1 MPRAPRLS
9 GADADRA
16 IGAVLDAITE
26 ALVAGDKVSLP
37 GFGIFETRERA
48 ARTGRNP
55 QTGEALE
62 IAAST
67 AAAFKPAAEQAQGSP
82 SEARS
87 RTSTNAALPPRW
99 GAASVRPGSHP

>member
-1 MPRAPRLS
+1 MNRTELKNKVAESTELS
-9 GADADRA
+9 AADADRA
-16 IGAVLDAITE
+16 VGAVLDAITD

-67 AAAFKPAAEQAQGSP
+67 AAAFKPAAELKRKLAKS
-82 SEARS
+82 
-87 RTSTNAALPPRW
+87 
-99 GAASVRPGSHP
+99 

>member
-1 MPRAPRLS
+1 MNRTELKNKVVETAEVS

-16 IGAVLDAITE
+16 IDAVLGAITD

-62 IAAST
+62 IKAST
-67 AAAFKPAAEQAQGSP
+67 AAAFKPAAELKRKLAKS
-82 SEARS
+82 
-87 RTSTNAALPPRW
+87 
-99 GAASVRPGSHP
+99 